1 MSAINS
7 SATILV
13 VDDDKKLRSTLE
25 DYLTQSGFEVITA
38 VDGADAIN
46 IFDKQQH
53 KIDLVLL
60 DGIMPRIDGFDV
72 LKIIRQQSDVPII
85 MLSAREHEGD
95 QLKGFEYGADNY
107 ITKPFLLSV
116 LKEHIKSCLARTNSS
131 KNTIVEK
138 GKLSINVE
146 KRRVYLDEK
155 PLDLTPKEF
164 DVLNFMVEN
173 EHRVLSREVILDSV
187 WGMDYY
193 GDYRTVDTIVKQLRK
208 KLTEKHNYI
217 RSVYGVGYFFEI
229 QEEK

>member
-25 DYLTQSGFEVITA
+25 DYLTESGFEVITA

-116 LKEHIKSCLARTNSS
+116 LKEHIKSRLARTNSS

>member
-1 MSAINS
+1 MSAINN

-25 DYLTQSGFEVITA
+25 DYLTESGFEVITA

-46 IFDKQQH
+46 IFDKQHH

-85 MLSAREHEGD
+85 MLSAREHEQD

-116 LKEHIKSCLARTNSS
+116 LRL
-131 KNTIVEK
+131 
-138 GKLSINVE
+138 
-146 KRRVYLDEK
+146 
-155 PLDLTPKEF
+155 PLRLP
-164 DVLNFMVEN
+164 
-173 EHRVLSREVILDSV
+173 S
-187 WGMDYY
+187 
-193 GDYRTVDTIVKQLRK
+193 
-208 KLTEKHNYI
+208 
-217 RSVYGVGYFFEI
+217 
-229 QEEK
+229 

>member
-173 EHRVLSREVILDSV
+173 EHRVLSREAILDSV

>member
-25 DYLTQSGFEVITA
+25 DYLTESGFEVITA

>member
-25 DYLTQSGFEVITA
+25 DYLTESGFEVITA

-173 EHRVLSREVILDSV
+173 EHRVLSREAILDSV